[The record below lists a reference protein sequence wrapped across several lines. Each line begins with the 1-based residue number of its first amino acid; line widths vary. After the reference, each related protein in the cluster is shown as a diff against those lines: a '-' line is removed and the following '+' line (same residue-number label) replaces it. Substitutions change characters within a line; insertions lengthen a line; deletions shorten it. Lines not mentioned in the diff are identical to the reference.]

1 MTDTVSMLLMAAP
14 PNMKAL
20 GDAVRERRLRLG
32 FTQRQAAEACGM
44 SDRTFIRIEKGTGPV
59 ARDLTLSR
67 LDEGLE
73 WEPGS
78 AQRVLD
84 GGEPTPNPSLGT
96 SRRAATEPFEWVM
109 QQNWSTEKKLRVL
122 EAIRDIER
130 DEGGQPQRR
139 AE

>member
-1 MTDTVSMLLMAAP
+1 MLRMAAP

-32 FTQRQAAEACGM
+32 LTQRQAAEACGV
-44 SDRTFIRIEKGTGPV
+44 SDRTFIRIEKGTSPL

-84 GGEPTPNPSLGT
+84 GGEPTPIPSLGT

-109 QQNWSTEKKLRVL
+109 QQNWTREKKLRVL
-122 EAIRDIER
+122 DAILDIEGG
-130 DEGGQPQRR
+130 DEGRQRQRR